1 MDSPK
6 RTSFWGV
13 SMHNI
18 ATTLAREVVL
28 GRYPAAIAVASDI
41 LRAFW
46 TLYGIVAVQA
56 STAIAS
62 ASSGV

>member
-1 MDSPK
+1 
-6 RTSFWGV
+6 
-13 SMHNI
+13 
-18 ATTLAREVVL
+18 VL
-28 GRYPAAIAVASDI
+28 GKHPAEIAVASDI

>member
-1 MDSPK
+1 MTGK
-6 RTSFWGV
+6 
-13 SMHNI
+13 H
-18 ATTLAREVVL
+18 
-28 GRYPAAIAVASDI
+28 PAEIAVESDI
-41 LRAFW
+41 LGAFW